1 MASGV
6 LDVQLSDLLPDGV
19 KSMGLMLGNGIRSGS
34 ILPFRTRIYDQNGN
48 LRNNGQQSLTPEEIL
63 SMDWFC
69 DNVEGCIPDFES
81 LLPDHTETVRV
92 LGVYRDRLLPEAE
105 GGRL

>member
-1 MASGV
+1 
-6 LDVQLSDLLPDGV
+6 
-19 KSMGLMLGNGIRSGS
+19 MLGNGIRSGS
-34 ILPFRTRIYDQNGN
+34 ILPFQTRIYDQNGN

-69 DNVEGCIPDFES
+69 DNVEGSIPDFES

-92 LGVYRDRLLPEAE
+92 LGVYRDQLLPEAE